1 MKQPGSNSPRAPTV
15 DRERPQPRPR
25 IFPSAPAND
34 TSADDHALV
43 ALLDD
48 LAVLFAELHLQ
59 GRLEEI
65 SDSASK

>member
-1 MKQPGSNSPRAPTV
+1 MKHSGSNRPRAPTV
-15 DRERPQPRPR
+15 DGDRSLLRVG
-25 IFPSAPAND
+25 ILPSAPAND

-48 LAVLFAELHLQ
+48 LAVLFAELHIQ

-65 SDSASK
+65 PDSESK